1 MEDLKGKRCM
11 EETYMEKSS
20 SVDMIHGPLAGKLT
34 RFALPIALSGMLQQL
49 FNAADTSVVGHFTDA
64 NALAAV
70 GTNGEIVALLVTLAS
85 GLAVGANV
93 LIARMIG
100 ERNPEAVPD
109 AVHTSILLAVLLGI
123 SGMIVGWITAGP
135 LLTVIRTP
143 AEVMDGAVI
152 YLKIYYLGYPSLML
166 YNFGS
171 AVLRAKGDSRR
182 PFFALTLSGIINI
195 LLNLFFVVVCGL
207 GVSGVAGATSISTTV
222 SAVLVLIWLFREP
235 GEFRLSFHQMRFH
248 GECVRSVLMIGI
260 PAAVQGAV
268 FCFANI
274 FVQASVNSFGAI
286 AAAGST
292 IAMNFEYFGYYMI
305 TAFGQT
311 ATTFTSQNFAAGEKK
326 RCLRI
331 LWLCLIGSAVF
342 SAAVTVPLTIWRDAS
357 AALFTS
363 DPLVIKSACLRI
375 ILILAFE
382 PICGFYEVPAG
393 VMRGMGYSALPAVLT
408 VIGTCFLRIAWI
420 FTVFA
425 CIRTQESLFVV
436 FPLSWV
442 VTIILTAGGFFL
454 VWRKE
459 NR

>member
-1 MEDLKGKRCM
+1 MK
-11 EETYMEKSS
+11 KSS
-20 SVDMIHGPLAGKLT
+20 SVDMIHGPLMGKII
-34 RFALPIALSGMLQQL
+34 RFALPIALSSMLQQL

-100 ERNPEAVPD
+100 ERNVDGIQD
-109 AVHTSILLAVLLGI
+109 AVHTSVFLALIFG
-123 SGMIVGWITAGP
+123 IVGMTVGWLTAGP
-135 LLTVIRTP
+135 LLAAIRTP
-143 AEVMDGAVI
+143 AEVFDAAVL
-152 YLKIYYLGYPSLML
+152 YLKIYYLGYPFLML
-166 YNFGS
+166 YNFG
-171 AVLRAKGDSRR
+171 AAILRANGDSRR
-182 PFFALTLSGIINI
+182 PFLALTLSGVLNII
-195 LLNLFFVVVCGL
+195 LNLFFVVVCGL
-207 GVSGVAGATSISTTV
+207 GVAGVAAATSISTAF
-222 SAVLVLIWLFREP
+222 SAALVLFWLIREK
-235 GEFRLSFHQMRFH
+235 GEIQLSVRRMCLH
-248 GECVRSVLMIGI
+248 GECARAVLMIGI

-305 TAFGQT
+305 TAFGQA
-311 ATTFTSQNFAAGEKK
+311 ATTFTSQNFAAGERR

-331 LWLCLIGSAVF
+331 LWICLLFSAVF
-342 SAAVTVPLTIWRDAS
+342 SAVITVPLTVWREGS
-357 AALFTS
+357 SALFTS
-363 DPLVIKSACLRI
+363 DPQVIRAACLRI
-375 ILILAFE
+375 TLILTFE

-393 VMRGMGYSALPAVLT
+393 VMRGMGHSTLPAVLT

-425 CIRTQESLFVV
+425 RVHTQEILFVV
-436 FPLSWV
+436 FPISWV
-442 VTIILTAGGFFL
+442 VTIGLIVAGFFL
-454 VWRKE
+454 IWKKA
-459 NR
+459 NS